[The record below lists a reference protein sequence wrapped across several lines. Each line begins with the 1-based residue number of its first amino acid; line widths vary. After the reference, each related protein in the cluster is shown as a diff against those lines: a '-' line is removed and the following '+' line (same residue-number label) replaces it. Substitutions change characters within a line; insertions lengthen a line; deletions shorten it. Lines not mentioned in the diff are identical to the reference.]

1 MPWTI
6 LRPSFR
12 SCQVEPLT
20 CTSCCALPSPHLRAG
35 CQCAAEFAYACCQS
49 PRCRIRICVQAA
61 PVYAAEFCDS
71 PNSRQPIPLTSF
83 PAWLGQSLVQPMF
96 VNNLRCRFS
105 LWRTFNR
112 INLRWRFLP
121 LMAWLP
127 APLGLVLASLPK
139 RAPRAHLTL
148 WQQAIWSQFKSVR
161 PHWNWSFQAWV
172 HSYCGFFPFK

>member
-71 PNSRQPIPLTSF
+71 PNSRQSILLTR
-83 PAWLGQSLVQPMF
+83 LGQSLVQPMF
-96 VNNLRCRFS
+96 VSNLRCRFS
-105 LWRTFNR
+105 LQPHKSALTISPTDGMAASTLRPCFGQPAEACPSCTFDT
-112 INLRWRFLP
+112 
-121 LMAWLP
+121 
-127 APLGLVLASLPK
+127 VTAS
-139 RAPRAHLTL
+139 
-148 WQQAIWSQFKSVR
+148 FY
-161 PHWNWSFQAWV
+161 F
-172 HSYCGFFPFK
+172 